1 MLFKMRSAYSIAV
14 LSAALTVA
22 AVASAAY
29 KAENAEVLVHAKGPL
44 GLSIDGKS
52 KKLIIEENDKT
63 VTFKTFLNSIDTG
76 NSMRNEHMQKRLGK
90 VAKKDAQGKCE
101 RDTEGKPVWEEKPH
115 LEIKLSVPKDKI
127 DPAKGGTVEG
137 TLSFHRVSK
146 PQKVTYSVA
155 GNRVSASFEFNVHDF
170 FTPNEGYSKEDKEK
184 LLCNTGVCAK
194 PEVKVEVKFD
204 YK

>member
-29 KAENAEVLVHAKGPL
+29 KADNAEVLVHAKGPL
-44 GLSIDGKS
+44 GLNIDGKS

-76 NSMRNEHMQKRLGK
+76 NGMRNEHMQKRLGK
-90 VAKKDAQGKCE
+90 VAKRGKEGKCE
-101 RDTEGKPVWEEKPH
+101 RDDKGNPVWDDKPH

-127 DPAKGGTVEG
+127 DTKGGTVEG
-137 TLSFHRVSK
+137 TLSFHRISR

-155 GNRVSASFEFNVHDF
+155 GNRVTASFEFNVHEF
-170 FTPNEGYSKEDKEK
+170 FTANEGFSKEDKDK